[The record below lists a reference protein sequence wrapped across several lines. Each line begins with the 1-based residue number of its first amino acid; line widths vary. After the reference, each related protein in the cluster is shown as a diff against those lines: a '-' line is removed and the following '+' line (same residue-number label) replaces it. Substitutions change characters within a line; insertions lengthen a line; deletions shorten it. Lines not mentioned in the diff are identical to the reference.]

1 MKKLFVSQPMNGK
14 SDKEILDERN
24 RLIAEAE
31 ERSGEKFDVL
41 ETIFQG
47 APADAKP
54 LWYLGESLKYLS
66 EADMAIFA
74 QDWIAAR
81 GCQIEHEAALR
92 YGIATMVAGEV
103 PVCK

>member
-14 SDKEILDERN
+14 SDDEILKERKY
-24 RLIAEAE
+24 LIAKAEAHA
-31 ERSGEKFDVL
+31 GETLEVL
-41 ETIFQG
+41 DTFFED